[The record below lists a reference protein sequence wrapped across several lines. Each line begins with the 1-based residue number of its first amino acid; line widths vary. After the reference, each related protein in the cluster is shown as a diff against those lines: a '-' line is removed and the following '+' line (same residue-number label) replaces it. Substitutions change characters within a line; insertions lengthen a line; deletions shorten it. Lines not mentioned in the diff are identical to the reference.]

1 MKFIN
6 QVNLALIRPTQ
17 VVTGK
22 RISYYS
28 SMPIV
33 KGITLYSVTPE
44 RMILFRTGKTT
55 CTKLRRAIMVLH
67 VVPLIRY
74 IIATYRQ

>member
-6 QVNLALIRPTQ
+6 QDNLALITPMQ
-17 VVTGK
+17 VVTGE

-28 SMPIV
+28 PVPIV
-33 KGITLYSVTPE
+33 EGIILYSVTPE
-44 RMILFRTGKTT
+44 RTILFRTGKTT
-55 CTKLRRAIMVLH
+55 CTKLRRAIMDLH

-74 IIATYRQ
+74 TITTYLQ